1 MRSKVRG
8 FYGILRLVGIFWTEW
23 RELSSAYPE
32 PWSTYLLVPVT
43 TIVAMSS
50 PISCYRVASLVACVA
65 LIVPALLSGA
75 FPAKDHDYNGHDD
88 GDGKEMGHSPSKNR
102 VNVGPSKRL
111 SEEDVRRASQS
122 RSFIVLGENV
132 LDVLTNL
139 PGDVVGEA
147 DRDNLVR
154 AFKHMFRTFGRKKLE
169 ELQPAK

>member
-1 MRSKVRG
+1 
-8 FYGILRLVGIFWTEW
+8 
-23 RELSSAYPE
+23 
-32 PWSTYLLVPVT
+32 
-43 TIVAMSS
+43 
-50 PISCYRVASLVACVA
+50 
-65 LIVPALLSGA
+65 LIVPALLSSA
-75 FPAKDHDYNGHDD
+75 FPAEDYDE
-88 GDGKEMGHSPSKNR
+88 KETAQHSPSKNGA
-102 VNVGPSKRL
+102 NFAPSKRL

-154 AFKHMFRTFGRKKLE
+154 AFEHMFRTFGRKKLE